1 MTKIQQAISEITHE
15 LPPQT
20 RLVAVSKFHSVECIK
35 EAYDAGQ
42 RIFGESYVKEVQQK
56 HELLPS
62 DIEWHFIGHLQT
74 NKVKY
79 IAPYISLIHA
89 VDTPK
94 LLFEINKQGIKCGRQ
109 IPCLLELHVAKEE
122 TKYGFSPKECLEFLQ
137 SGEWRN
143 MNGASISG
151 IMCMASFVE
160 DKEQIA
166 CEFETANQ
174 FFFQA
179 KKLFFQDDDRFS
191 IRSWG
196 MSDDYLIA
204 IEHGS
209 TFVRIGT
216 RIFGPRSY

>member
-1 MTKIQQAISEITHE
+1 MTKIQQEIGKIVQE

-20 RLVAVSKFHSVECIK
+20 HLVAVSKFHSAESIL

-42 RIFGESYVKEVQQK
+42 RIFGESYVKELQQK
-56 HELLPS
+56 HDVLPP

-94 LLFEINKQGIKCGRQ
+94 LLSEISKQGIKCNRK

-122 TKYGFSPKECLEFLQ
+122 TKYGFSPQECIDYLT
-137 SGEWRN
+137 SGTWKDLK
-143 MNGASISG
+143 GAEISG
-151 IMCMASFVE
+151 IMCMASNVD

-166 CEFETANQ
+166 REFEEAYQ
-174 FFFQA
+174 FFQCV
-179 KKLFFQDDDRFS
+179 KDRFFHNNNS
-191 IRSWG
+191 FCIRSWG
-196 MSDDYLIA
+196 MSDDYPIA

-216 RIFGPRSY
+216 RIFGQRIY

>member
-1 MTKIQQAISEITHE
+1 MTKIQKALHEIIQE

-20 RLVAVSKFHSVECIK
+20 GLVAVSKFHTAESIQ

-42 RIFGESYVKEVQQK
+42 RIFGESYVKELQQK
-56 HELLPS
+56 HEILPA

-94 LLFEINKQGIKCGRQ
+94 LLNEISKQGIKCGRQ

-122 TKYGFSPKECLEFLQ
+122 TKYGFTPQECMDYLTAD
-137 SGEWRN
+137 EWKN
-143 MNGASISG
+143 LKGALISG
-151 IMCMASFVE
+151 IMCMASNV
-160 DKEQIA
+160 DNREQIA
-166 CEFETANQ
+166 HEFEEAYQ
-174 FFFQA
+174 FFLQV
-179 KKLFFQDDDRFS
+179 KDRFFHDNDS
-191 IRSWG
+191 FCIRSWG
-196 MSDDYLIA
+196 MSDDFPIA

-216 RIFGPRSY
+216 RIFGQRMY

>member
-1 MTKIQQAISEITHE
+1 MTKVQQAISEITKE

-20 RLVAVSKFHSVECIK
+20 RLVAVSKLHTAESIQ

-42 RIFGESYVKEVQQK
+42 RIFGESYVKELQQK
-56 HELLPS
+56 HEILPA

-89 VDTPK
+89 VDTPR
-94 LLFEINKQGIKCGRQ
+94 LLTEISKQGIKNGRQ

-122 TKYGFSPKECLEFLQ
+122 TKYGFTPQECMDYLN
-137 SGEWRN
+137 SGEWKKLT
-143 MNGASISG
+143 GTVISG
-151 IMCMASFVE
+151 IMCMASNVD

-166 CEFETANQ
+166 QEFEEAYQ
-174 FFFQA
+174 FFLLV
-179 KKLFFQDDDRFS
+179 KDRFFHDNDS
-191 IRSWG
+191 FCIRSWG
-196 MSDDYLIA
+196 MSDDFPIA

-216 RIFGPRSY
+216 RIFGQRLY